1 MRKRLYRP
9 SSAPRARVL
18 LSTILLFGILSAC
31 TPAQNNPTN
40 GASPTGADLPTA
52 TAATA
57 QVKLGVTFVAPTATA
72 IPPTPSASPTA
83 TPPPVHKVWI
93 DPVLPAMIHDALVAQ
108 VNELAQQQPDVQLT
122 DDQAADIVI
131 DSRTPQADEVSLTL
145 ITRTYAVAAPF
156 PTVADSITMQGLID
170 FWKGNIDAL
179 DSLTNDGSQPTLF
192 VDPDTRAALVQ
203 IMGEPSEQTPIQLVE
218 ARDLVATTWG
228 ARPGSFAILP
238 FDQLEARWKLIW
250 LDGMNLF
257 EKQLDASSYPLTL
270 YVRAHLRTQADQAL
284 AAQLPTTTNRD
295 VSKLAVVAMT
305 GVTALVR
312 GTAVMMERKG
322 ITYPAQLIR
331 DWMVTAD
338 VRHISNEVSF
348 WDNCPS
354 PTFNDGTSMCSNPK
368 YIDLLKY
375 VGANLIELSGNHLWD
390 KGIDHL
396 QTTIEMYDALGWPY
410 FAGGA
415 TYTDSL
421 KAVTMT
427 VAGNNLAFV
436 GCNWFGSD
444 WATPNNDLAGS
455 ALCGSDNPHD
465 LDLITPTIQSLA
477 ERGYLVIATLQYA
490 EFYTYGPTAQQEADF
505 KALRDAGAV
514 VVNGSQGHHV
524 QGFDVSASGFIHYG
538 TGNLFFGDQEGV
550 GTHQTFVDRHAF
562 YDGRYLGTDLR
573 SAYIENYSQP
583 RPLNPDERAKLLKT
597 LFAAT
602 DY

>member
-1 MRKRLYRP
+1 MRNRLN
-9 SSAPRARVL
+9 SSSCAPTVRVL
-18 LSTILLFGILSAC
+18 LSTVILLGVVSAC
-31 TPAQNNPTN
+31 QPAQTNTSGSNASAAQESAATPTQVKP
-40 GASPTGADLPTA
+40 GVTFVVPTA
-52 TAATA
+52 TAVPPTAT
-57 QVKLGVTFVAPTATA
+57 VAPTD
-72 IPPTPSASPTA
+72 TPS
-83 TPPPVHKVWI
+83 PVKKVWV
-93 DPVLPAMIHDALVAQ
+93 DPVLPTILHDALVAQ
-108 VNELAQQQPDVQLT
+108 VNDLAKQEPDVQLS
-122 DDQAADIVI
+122 DDPAAEIVI
-131 DSRTPQADEVSLTL
+131 DTKAPQQDEISTVL

-156 PTVADSITMQGLID
+156 PTVADSITLQSLEAFWQGE
-170 FWKGNIDAL
+170 GDAL
-179 DSLTNDGSQPTLF
+179 NSLTNDGSQPTLF
-192 VDPDTRAALVQ
+192 VDPDTRAALTE
-203 IMGEPSEQTPIQLVE
+203 ILGEPSDKTPIQLVE
-218 ARDLVATTWG
+218 TRDLVATTWA

-238 FDQLEARWKLIW
+238 FDQLEARWKLIQ

-257 EKQLDASSYPLTL
+257 EKQLDVAKYPLTL
-270 YVRAHLRTQADQAL
+270 YVRARTKDQSDLAL
-284 AAQLPTTTNRD
+284 TSRLPTTTNRD
-295 VSKLAVVAMT
+295 VGKLAIVAMT

-331 DWMVTAD
+331 DWLTTAD

-368 YIDLLKY
+368 YIELLKY
-375 VGANLIELSGNHLWD
+375 VGANLIDLSGNHLWD
-390 KGIDHL
+390 KGADHL
-396 QTTIEMYDALGWPY
+396 QTTLQMYDDLGWKY

-421 KAVTMT
+421 KPVTMT
-427 VAGNNLAFV
+427 VDGNKLAFV

-444 WATPNNDLAGS
+444 WATPDNGLAGS
-455 ALCGSDNPHD
+455 ALCGSENPHD

-477 ERGYLVIATLQYA
+477 QQGYLVIATIQYA
-490 EFYTYGPTAQQEADF
+490 EFYFYEPTAQQEADF

-524 QGFDVSASGFIHYG
+524 QGFDVSATGFIHYG
-538 TGNLFFGDQEGV
+538 TGNLFFGDQEGE
-550 GTHQTFVDRHAF
+550 GTHQTFVDRHIF

-583 RPLNPDERAKLLKT
+583 RPMKPDERAKLLKT

-602 DY
+602 GY